1 MSKVEQADKHKNV
14 DWALDYAEHG
24 FYVFPLHY
32 VLRDGGCSCRAK
44 NCKRIGKHPTTRNGV
59 LEATTDPDQIRKW
72 WTAGPHYNIGIAT
85 GHELPGGGFL
95 IAVDVD
101 TDSRKG
107 KVGAVSLTALVA
119 EHGELPETLMQQT
132 GSGGTHYFFRTA
144 KPYKNDS
151 TGRIGKDIDCRCHSG
166 YVVAPP
172 SNHYSGGRY
181 EWLKELPIAEMPV
194 WVGANLVV
202 EGEEQGKSKVDV
214 TADAGERFGEEDTKP
229 HDKLTRSEL
238 VKILKSIPG
247 DERDVWWKC
256 GAALKTELGDDGF
269 EVWDE
274 WSQTSDKYDAKIQQV
289 QWRSFK
295 PGELSVGTIIHFA
308 KEHGWRGFDK
318 EAADDPAIREQWVFC
333 VGIKRFIEI
342 GTMQE
347 LDCDQFTYRHAHLFK
362 RGRASEHVLRSES
375 FQKYDHVTHWPE
387 QPSVVV
393 EDGIQKFNTWR
404 PSGVTPEP
412 GSVEPF
418 LNHVNYLFPN
428 PEEARIVLDY
438 LAYQVQ
444 HPGKKVHWALLI
456 QGTQG
461 NGKSYLG
468 YVMRLVLGPHN
479 VRNVQ
484 SDTLHE
490 TFTGWLR
497 NTQFI
502 VVEELMARGRM
513 ELMNKLKPMITEPW
527 VTIREMYK
535 PVYEQKNRFNFL
547 FLTNHPDPIVIDD
560 SDRRYC
566 VLHSP
571 SPPHPDA
578 QTGYYGPLFAWTD
591 NNAPVLLDWMQAR
604 DLRQF
609 EPKAHAPM
617 TEAKAELIKR
627 SMPALDQWIA
637 EMVEALRWPFHV
649 DLIAPSDLT
658 AALPDFGLR
667 GTSKDIGAAFQRLRF
682 TELGYKRYG
691 TSRDNAGRA
700 AQITLWAVRDGEK
713 YRQMSTEQVR
723 QLWVGQAQQG
733 MNDDPAAPSVDEVIR
748 SRRGGLNMVK
758 ETKPM

>member
-1 MSKVEQADKHKNV
+1 MSNSKRNV
-14 DWALDYAEHG
+14 DWALDYAAKG
-24 FYVFPLHY
+24 FHVFPLHY
-32 VLRDGGCSCRAK
+32 MLRDKSCSCKSKDCNRAA
-44 NCKRIGKHPTTRNGV
+44 KHPATKNGV
-59 LEATTDPDQIRKW
+59 LDATTDVEQITRW
-72 WTAGPHYNIGIAT
+72 WTAGPHLNVGIAT
-85 GHELPGGGFL
+85 GHNGL
-95 IAVDVD
+95 IVVDVD
-101 TDSRKG
+101 TDANKG
-107 KVGAVSLTALVA
+107 KVGAASLKQLI
-119 EHGELPETLMQQT
+119 ENNGELPATLTQRT
-132 GSGGTHYFFRTA
+132 GSGGLHYFFHAA

-151 TGRIGKDIDCRCHSG
+151 TGRIAKDIDVRCVSG
-166 YVVAPP
+166 YVVVPP

-181 EWLKELPIAEMPV
+181 EWLNDLPLAEIPD
-194 WVGANLVV
+194 WLTTNLVP
-202 EGEEQGKSKVDV
+202 EGGEQRKKGKKTGKVDV
-214 TADAGERFGEEDTKP
+214 TADAGEAFEEEDTKQ
-229 HDKLTRSEL
+229 HEKLTKMEL
-238 VKILKSIPG
+238 VKLLKAIPG
-247 DERDVWWKC
+247 DERDTWWKC

-308 KEHGWRGFDK
+308 KENGWRGFDK
-318 EAADDPAIREQWVFC
+318 EAADDPAIRERWVFC

-362 RGRASEHVLRSES
+362 RGRASEHVLRSGS
-375 FQKYDHVTHWPE
+375 FQKYDHVTQWPE
-387 QPSVVV
+387 QPSVVE

-497 NTQFI
+497 NRQFI

-571 SPPHPDA
+571 SPPHPDG
-578 QTGYYGPLFAWTD
+578 QTGYYAPLFAWTD
-591 NNAPVLLDWMQAR
+591 NNAPVLLHWMQSR
-604 DLRQF
+604 DLRKF

-617 TEAKAELIKR
+617 TAAKADLIKR
-627 SMPALDQWIA
+627 SRPALDQWIE
-637 EMVEALRWPFHV
+637 EMVEGVRWPFHV

-658 AALPDFGLR
+658 AALPGFGLR

-682 TELGYKRYG
+682 TELGYKRFG
-691 TSRDNAGRA
+691 IGRDTSGRA
-700 AQITLWAVRDGEK
+700 PQITLWAVRDGEK
-713 YRQMSTEQVR
+713 YGHMSTEQVR
-723 QLWVGQAQQG
+723 QLWVGQAQEA
-733 MNDDPAAPSVDEVIR
+733 NRDDPAAPSVDEILR
-748 SRRGGLNMVK
+748 KRQGGLNMVK